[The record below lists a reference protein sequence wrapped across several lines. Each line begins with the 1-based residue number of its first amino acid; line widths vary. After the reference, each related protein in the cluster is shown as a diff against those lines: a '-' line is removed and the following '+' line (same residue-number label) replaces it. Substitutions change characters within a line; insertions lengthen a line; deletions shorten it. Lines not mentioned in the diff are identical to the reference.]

1 MLELPAR
8 PGQLR
13 DVGRLQLQERA
24 QVVEPGQRPGRVGG
38 AAAGRGRRASASSEP
53 SCRLAPQVV
62 VVADPPECAVERQA
76 AELAFGTFDVAADA
90 GLGDLADDVT
100 EDDDKHGGRPR
111 GAPGQPSGADAPNRA
126 RIPRYG
132 GWPTATWTQHSTRPA
147 NGSPRPTAVTVRHPR
162 GRSWREGIMTEAR
175 TPSAGAAQGSVDVPW
190 YALARDEVASRL
202 GVDPSPG
209 LTQAEAKQRL
219 GTYGPNALAEAK
231 PAPVWQRFLKQYRE
245 YMQIVLV
252 GAAIVS
258 LLIGEYVTG
267 VGLVLLTL
275 FNAWLGYHQE
285 GKAEAA
291 AAALGKMMKSVAK
304 VRRGGTV
311 VEVPA
316 DQIVPGDVVLVDA
329 GDRVPADGRVIV
341 AATLQIEEGALTGES
356 VAVEKGV
363 DAVTGPEVPLGDRSS
378 MAYMNTNVTRGHG
391 EVLVTTTGMASE
403 VGHIANVLA
412 GQKAEKSPLTKQV
425 DRLTIFIIAMAGL
438 GFLAIMGMGLR
449 QGQDPKELFNIGV
462 SLAVGSIP
470 DALPAVVTL
479 ILAVGAVAMAQRH
492 AIMKTLPSVET
503 LGSTSSINSDKTG
516 TLTMN
521 QMTVREISTAAHRYT
536 VSGQGYGFEGQ
547 VQRTAGDAELDLD
560 YVMFPCALC
569 NDSDIQDGAVVG
581 DPTEGALYV
590 LAQKGDIDVRAFRE
604 AYPRIASVP
613 FDSDYKFMATFHEM
627 KRADGAPV
635 VRAYVKGAPD
645 VILGRS
651 STIRMP
657 GGEAAPLTD
666 ELRAKVLAENER
678 IAGQG
683 MRVLAFAQREFDP
696 ATFDPRGDTMALM
709 RELEMA
715 ALVGEVDPPREEA
728 KVAIAEARG
737 AGIRVR
743 MITGDHAITAAAI
756 AGELGIEGRAVTG
769 AEFGAMSDEEADREV
784 DGIGVFARVAPEH
797 KVRLVEVLRRKGN
810 IVAMTG
816 DGVND
821 APAIGAADI
830 GIAMGITGTDVA
842 KGAAKMILADDNF
855 ATIVAA
861 VEQGRIVY
869 DNLQKFIRIQ
879 VANLF
884 MFILAFVGSSLF
896 AIAGTALFSPLQVLW
911 IHMAIVAPIG
921 GVLGLDAAS
930 PGIMQRRPRPFD
942 EQIISRPVMVRLVVD
957 GLFMAGAALV
967 LTEIGK
973 TTYGSLQVGQTMALV
988 GLSLMNIF
996 LALNLR
1002 FLEVSAFGRATLAN
1016 PKFLVAIGWVIVAS
1030 LLITETRI
1038 LSTIFGTASLT
1049 TEQWWLCLVP
1059 GLLLLLLGEI
1069 VKFVL
1074 RARRSRE
1081 MAVGIARAPAS

>member
-1 MLELPAR
+1 MTALAEPATA
-8 PGQLR
+8 GS
-13 DVGRLQLQERA
+13 DVR
-24 QVVEPGQRPGRVGG
+24 
-38 AAAGRGRRASASSEP
+38 
-53 SCRLAPQVV
+53 
-62 VVADPPECAVERQA
+62 
-76 AELAFGTFDVAADA
+76 
-90 GLGDLADDVT
+90 
-100 EDDDKHGGRPR
+100 
-111 GAPGQPSGADAPNRA
+111 
-126 RIPRYG
+126 
-132 GWPTATWTQHSTRPA
+132 
-147 NGSPRPTAVTVRHPR
+147 
-162 GRSWREGIMTEAR
+162 
-175 TPSAGAAQGSVDVPW
+175 W
-190 YALARDEVASRL
+190 YALSPEEVASRL
-202 GVDPSPG
+202 KVDPASG
-209 LTQAEAKQRL
+209 LTPSEATQRL
-219 GTYGPNALAEAK
+219 QQYGPNALAEAESE
-231 PAPVWQRFLKQYRE
+231 PVWKRFAKQYRE

-252 GAAIVS
+252 GAAVVS

-267 VGLVLLTL
+267 VGLILLTL

-291 AAALGKMMKSVAK
+291 AAALGKMMKAVAK
-304 VRRGGTV
+304 VRRGGDVT
-311 VEVPA
+311 EVPA
-316 DQIVPGDVVLVDA
+316 EQIVPGDIVLLDA

-356 VAVEKGV
+356 VAVEKGI
-363 DAVTGPEVPLGDRSS
+363 DAITAPEVPLGDRSG
-378 MAYMNTNVTRGHG
+378 MAFMNTNVTRGHG
-391 EVLVTTTGMASE
+391 EVLVTTTGMGSE
-403 VGHIANVLA
+403 VGHIAKVLA
-412 GQKAEKSPLTKQV
+412 GQKVEKTPLTKQV
-425 DRLTIFIIAMAGL
+425 DRLTIFIIGMAGL
-438 GFLAIMGMGLR
+438 GFLAIIAMGLA
-449 QGQDPKELFNIGV
+449 QGEDPKELFNIGV

-479 ILAVGAVAMAQRH
+479 ILAVGSVAMAQRH

-521 QMTVREISTAAHRYT
+521 QMTVREITTAAHHYT
-536 VSGQGYGFEGQ
+536 VSGQGYGFEGK
-547 VQRTAGDAELDLD
+547 VQRTAGDAEANLD

-569 NDSDIQDGAVVG
+569 NDSDVADGAVVG

-590 LAQKGDIDVRAFRE
+590 LAQKGGVDVKAFRQSH
-604 AYPRIASVP
+604 PRIASVP

-627 KRADGAPV
+627 TRADGTPV

-645 VILGRS
+645 VILDRS
-651 STIRMP
+651 THARMP
-657 GGEAAPLTD
+657 GGVTQPLTA
-666 ELRAKVLAENER
+666 EMRARVLAENER
-678 IAGQG
+678 IASQG
-683 MRVLAFAQREFDP
+683 MRVLAFAQREFEP
-696 ATFDPRGDTMALM
+696 ATFDPSADLMALM
-709 RELEMA
+709 ADLEMA

-728 KVAIAEARG
+728 KTAIAAARG

-743 MITGDHAITAAAI
+743 MITGDHAVTAAAI
-756 AGELGIEGRAVTG
+756 ASELGIEGRAVTG
-769 AEFGAMSDEEADREV
+769 AEFGALSDTEADRQV
-784 DGIGVFARVAPEH
+784 DEIGVFARVAPEH

-869 DNLQKFIRIQ
+869 DNLQKFIRVQ

-896 AIAGTALFSPLQVLW
+896 AVAGTALFSPLQVLW

-930 PGIMQRRPRPFD
+930 PCIMNRRPRPFD
-942 EQIISRPVMVRLVVD
+942 EQIISRPMMVRLFAA
-957 GLFMAGAALV
+957 GLFMAASALI

-973 TTYGSLQVGQTMALV
+973 TTYGSLQVGQSMALV

-1002 FLEVSAFGRATLAN
+1002 FPEDSAFGRATLAN
-1016 PKFLVAIGWVIVAS
+1016 PRFLQAIAWVVIAS
-1030 LLITETRI
+1030 ILITSAGV
-1038 LSTIFGTASLT
+1038 LQNIFGTTSLT
-1049 TEQWWLCLVP
+1049 GEQWGMCLVP
-1059 GLLLLLLGEI
+1059 GVILLILGEI
-1069 VKFVL
+1069 LKLIL
-1074 RARRSRE
+1074 RARRTKDQQGT
-1081 MAVGIARAPAS
+1081 MVGAATAAA